1 MSSEPTEQEIYAD
14 RDTPKRVS
22 RFTRWYRSPLFNVIV
37 VGMIS
42 FTQPGIWNA
51 LNNVG
56 AGGQQEPYLVNGANS
71 LTFGIMVFGCSLFA
85 ILANKFGLKNILL
98 LGTLGYA
105 PYSASLYVNNRY
117 GVEWFVL
124 LGGATCGIA
133 ASALWASEGAIALGY
148 ADVHN
153 RGKFTGIWLGLRELG
168 QLIGSSIQLSLNY
181 KSGERGKVG
190 YTTYIVLI
198 ALQCLGLPLALLVS
212 PPHKVYHRDGRKVP
226 DPTKNKAVLKEVQR
240 WWALLRD
247 RRFFL
252 LVPVMIGFNWNNTY
266 QGIYLTKYFSV
277 RARTLGSL
285 TSGVAA
291 TFANI
296 FWGWFYDTKFVSRP
310 TLAKVTWG
318 IFSLLMLGLFGWQ
331 VANEKMYAGSKV
343 TLDWDLPGFGRG
355 FAVNVLFRFMNE
367 SHYIIAA
374 TYPDLIDVDDQDY
387 PAPSTHQNPPPV
399 PPKIPEVPVEQAE
412 PKVEMSKPTP
422 SHCWIPVPTRSKEDP
437 ARYTKPFTDY
447 MTRNPTIFHAV
458 DAVAQDLEKD
468 GYKKLS
474 ERDSWELKAGG
485 KYYVE
490 RNGSS
495 LIAFAIGDKYAS
507 GNGAA
512 ILAGH
517 IDALTAKL
525 KPISKLRNKS
535 GYVQLGVAP
544 YAGALSDTWWDRDLG
559 IGGRVLVKEN
569 GKIVTKLV
577 KLDWPIARIPTLA
590 PHFGAAANGPFN
602 KETQMVPI
610 MGLDNSDIGSSSN
623 NEEGDSKAGVLG
635 GEGAFT
641 ATQPERLVK
650 VITSELGITDY
661 SSIVNWELELFDT
674 QPAQTGGLDRE
685 FIFAGRIDDKLCSWA
700 AIQALLNSS
709 ASLSTSSQIRMVAV
723 FDDEEVGSLLRQ
735 GAHGNFLPSVM
746 ERIVEEFA
754 SNGKTSSAL
763 SRTYANSFLV
773 SSDVIHAVNPNFL
786 NAYLENHSPRLN
798 VGPAI
803 SADSNA
809 HMTTDA
815 VSTAILQRCVDRDIG
830 VRKVDPKLQVFQ
842 IRNDSRSGGTV
853 GPMLS
858 SATGIRAVD
867 CGIPQL
873 SMHSI
878 RATTGSLDP
887 GLGVFAFQSFLENFE
902 SVDKEFRE

>member
-14 RDTPKRVS
+14 QDAPKRVS

-367 SHYIIAA
+367 SHYMFVYWILGAFF
-374 TYPDLIDVDDQDY
+374 DDIE
-387 PAPSTHQNPPPV
+387 T
-399 PPKIPEVPVEQAE
+399 
-412 PKVEMSKPTP
+412 
-422 SHCWIPVPTRSKEDP
+422 
-437 ARYTKPFTDY
+437 
-447 MTRNPTIFHAV
+447 
-458 DAVAQDLEKD
+458 L
-468 GYKKLS
+468 
-474 ERDSWELKAGG
+474 
-485 KYYVE
+485 
-490 RNGSS
+490 
-495 LIAFAIGDKYAS
+495 
-507 GNGAA
+507 
-512 ILAGH
+512 
-517 IDALTAKL
+517 
-525 KPISKLRNKS
+525 
-535 GYVQLGVAP
+535 
-544 YAGALSDTWWDRDLG
+544 
-559 IGGRVLVKEN
+559 
-569 GKIVTKLV
+569 
-577 KLDWPIARIPTLA
+577 TLA
-590 PHFGAAANGPFN
+590 
-602 KETQMVPI
+602 
-610 MGLDNSDIGSSSN
+610 
-623 NEEGDSKAGVLG
+623 
-635 GEGAFT
+635 
-641 ATQPERLVK
+641 
-650 VITSELGITDY
+650 
-661 SSIVNWELELFDT
+661 
-674 QPAQTGGLDRE
+674 
-685 FIFAGRIDDKLCSWA
+685 
-700 AIQALLNSS
+700 
-709 ASLSTSSQIRMVAV
+709 
-723 FDDEEVGSLLRQ
+723 VGLLR
-735 GAHGNFLPSVM
+735 S
-746 ERIVEEFA
+746 
-754 SNGKTSSAL
+754 
-763 SRTYANSFLV
+763 
-773 SSDVIHAVNPNFL
+773 
-786 NAYLENHSPRLN
+786 
-798 VGPAI
+798 
-803 SADSNA
+803 
-809 HMTTDA
+809 
-815 VSTAILQRCVDRDIG
+815 
-830 VRKVDPKLQVFQ
+830 
-842 IRNDSRSGGTV
+842 
-853 GPMLS
+853 
-858 SATGIRAVD
+858 
-867 CGIPQL
+867 
-873 SMHSI
+873 
-878 RATTGSLDP
+878 
-887 GLGVFAFQSFLENFE
+887 FE
-902 SVDKEFRE
+902 SVGSCLAFGIGAAKIEPMANLIVAFVMFAITIPSTFAATFLVPERPIDERMSEHGLVEAADSRFADEAVMDVAKKDNA